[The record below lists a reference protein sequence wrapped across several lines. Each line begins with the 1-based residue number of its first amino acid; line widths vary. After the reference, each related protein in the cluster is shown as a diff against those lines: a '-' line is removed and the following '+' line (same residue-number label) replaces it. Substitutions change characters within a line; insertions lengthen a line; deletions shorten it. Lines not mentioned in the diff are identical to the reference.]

1 MDKTLKNAILTYQN
15 SNVISRFTD
24 KYALD
29 EKEAKSIFTETKKF
43 LYLSYCEK
51 EKAVIYDDMLIVDEM
66 WHNFILFTKDYHAF
80 CIKFFGKYLHH
91 LPASK
96 EAKQKHLKRSESQ
109 PEKVK
114 QEYLSKMESLMGI
127 TYDYFGETTVSK
139 WFDEYPEIY
148 SPEKIKSLIK

>member
-1 MDKTLKNAILTYQN
+1 MDKTLIKNIMAYQN
-15 SNVISRFTD
+15 PNVISRFKD
-24 KYALD
+24 KYALE
-29 EKEAKSIFTETKKF
+29 EKEIESIFEETKKF

-51 EKAVIYDDMLIVDEM
+51 GKAIIYDDMLIVDEM

-96 EAKQKHLKRSESQ
+96 EAKLKHLKRSEAQ

-114 QEYLSKMESLMGI
+114 QEYLSNMETLMGI
-127 TYDYFGETTVSK
+127 TYDYFGESTVFR
-139 WFDEYPEIY
+139 WFDEYPELY
-148 SPEKIKSLIK
+148 SPEKIKALIK